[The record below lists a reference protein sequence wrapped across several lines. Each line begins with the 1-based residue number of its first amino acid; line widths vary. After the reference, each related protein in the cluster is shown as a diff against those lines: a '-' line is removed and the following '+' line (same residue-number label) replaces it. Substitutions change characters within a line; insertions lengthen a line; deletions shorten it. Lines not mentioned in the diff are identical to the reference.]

1 LAPSPSPASPPEEEE
16 LLLLLLLLRL
26 RLSPWS
32 PSMLQRLQQSAK
44 RKKSLLLQLLR
55 QRRGAWGLPLPRA
68 RSFRFGR
75 ERGSKSGSEK
85 RKGGSEKKTRQAC
98 PLLTF
103 FLSPF
108 LSIILSSL
116 SFSSTRHKKRACQ
129 RHLAALSRVVE
140 KEMASITDLDGLALT
155 LIAESLPVA
164 SVAALAT
171 TCCYFHTVLAADENV
186 AFWKRVAGEV
196 WGVVGVDAPGAV
208 PRLPGGAGAGEKADS
223 WRATCVEHSRLLSP
237 YGSDGAR
244 AAKAWHRIEHAL
256 ATSAPDVLP
265 TLAPGLTLS
274 EEPEEVIHREV
285 LAAAALHNGQI
296 DLLAGGGGGGAAAT
310 RYAQL
315 GLFGAAVVYGE
326 GFARWMRNLLPE
338 PGQARRRCVVA
349 PRPEHDDPWVLLLDF
364 ASSLPA
370 CDPLAECRSL
380 EGSPRLALA
389 LDSAAVYVRSPH
401 PGADAESGE
410 LPCAAKRA
418 DGSRGLLSFLG
429 ELAAALETRQL
440 GPERDSFFHGG
451 AMAVEGLD
459 AAAAAAA
466 RRGRPP
472 TRGLSRFAAAPPGLA
487 AREAAGALIV
497 SRSAVYTW
505 TCRVFNLMVFN
516 RPRLATD
523 EGHVFSYRV
532 NFELLSV
539 AEQRRRR
546 RQQQGQQGQRGVI
559 LRATLMRRQWELR
572 PASRGAEVQVVD
584 GEGVVGFFPTLVAKD
599 DDDDDERERERGGG
613 GDNGDN
619 DASSFCY
626 CSRVAGPPLFADDD
640 TEECHSLPGQRLGSF
655 GGHFLFLVE
664 YEDGSTGYVEAPV
677 EMFEMVVPSFLF

>member
-1 LAPSPSPASPPEEEE
+1 
-16 LLLLLLLLRL
+16 
-26 RLSPWS
+26 
-32 PSMLQRLQQSAK
+32 
-44 RKKSLLLQLLR
+44 
-55 QRRGAWGLPLPRA
+55 
-68 RSFRFGR
+68 
-75 ERGSKSGSEK
+75 
-85 RKGGSEKKTRQAC
+85 
-98 PLLTF
+98 
-103 FLSPF
+103 
-108 LSIILSSL
+108 
-116 SFSSTRHKKRACQ
+116 
-129 RHLAALSRVVE
+129 
-140 KEMASITDLDGLALT
+140 MASITDLDGLALT
-155 LIAESLPVA
+155 LIAESLPPRGLV
-164 SVAALAT
+164 SIAALAT
-171 TCCYFHTVLAADENV
+171 TSLLLPHRCVRRRRDENV

-401 PGADAESGE
+401 PGADAESR
-410 LPCAAKRA
+410 RA
-418 DGSRGLLSFLG
+418 PVRRKARGRLARPPFLS
-429 ELAAALETRQL
+429 
-440 GPERDSFFHGG
+440 GG
-451 AMAVEGLD
+451 ARGRAGDEAAWAREGQLLP
-459 AAAAAAA
+459 
-466 RRGRPP
+466 RRGDG
-472 TRGLSRFAAAPPGLA
+472 RGG
-487 AREAAGALIV
+487 
-497 SRSAVYTW
+497 
-505 TCRVFNLMVFN
+505 
-516 RPRLATD
+516 PR
-523 EGHVFSYRV
+523 
-532 NFELLSV
+532 
-539 AEQRRRR
+539 
-546 RQQQGQQGQRGVI
+546 
-559 LRATLMRRQWELR
+559 
-572 PASRGAEVQVVD
+572 
-584 GEGVVGFFPTLVAKD
+584 
-599 DDDDDERERERGGG
+599 RGGG
-613 GDNGDN
+613 GGGPPRAPA
-619 DASSFCY
+619 DA
-626 CSRVAGPPLFADDD
+626 RPLPLRGGAAGPRCARSGGRP
-640 TEECHSLPGQRLGSF
+640 HSLAQRDVQRGRAGS
-655 GGHFLFLVE
+655 
-664 YEDGSTGYVEAPV
+664 ST
-677 EMFEMVVPSFLF
+677 